1 MQERPMLVEKEIRIG
16 GYDIDAMGI
25 VSNIVYVR
33 WFEDLRMAILDKYYP
48 YTQMLALN
56 VSPILLKTEIE
67 YKAALT
73 IYNRPTGRCWMN
85 RMSKSRWEMGLEIVS
100 GQKIHCTGTQSGCFY
115 HLERRRATQVPERLL
130 VQYQAEADGQAL

>member
-48 YTQMLALN
+48 YTQMMALS

-73 IYNRPTGRCWMN
+73 IYDRPTGRCWMN
-85 RMSKSRWEMGLEIVS
+85 RMSKSRWEMGWKS
-100 GQKIHCTGTQSGCFY
+100 S
-115 HLERRRATQVPERLL
+115 RAKKSTAPERSRVFLSSGEK
-130 VQYQAEADGQAL
+130 AGDASSEAPVYPISG